1 MARGGGESLFYE
13 SRSPAPR
20 SSVWPKFRAS
30 KWPRFPAG
38 RCFAR
43 CLDAARGRDIFVRYI
58 LRGVNPGPSVRPSD
72 GGSVAGFH
80 FEFLLSKRQRS
91 GVTGRCDGSKRRQ
104 RNSVT
109 SVGEGREF
117 LRNYLETHALP
128 TTLFLAIS
136 LPLSFYLVSVLE

>member
-1 MARGGGESLFYE
+1 MARGGSGSLFYE
-13 SRSPAPR
+13 SRPR
-20 SSVWPKFRAS
+20 PLLRMAEVS
-30 KWPRFPAG
+30 
-38 RCFAR
+38 CFEMAAFFCGR

-58 LRGVNPGPSVRPSD
+58 LRGVNPGPSVRRV
-72 GGSVAGFH
+72 GWR
-80 FEFLLSKRQRS
+80 RQR
-91 GVTGRCDGSKRRQ
+91 GRLSFRIPSVKKTTERSNWTMRRKQAERRQ

-128 TTLFLAIS
+128 TTLSLAIS